1 MIDWEK
7 QFSVVSIN
15 RADLTEFG
23 LTDEQIALFT
33 DQKMEELAETMQT
46 AYYLRH
52 PFWTDFRHAIQE
64 VMHLDVRK
72 GKVE

>member
-7 QFSVVSIN
+7 QFSVVTIN

-52 PFWTDFRHAIQE
+52 PFWTDFRHAIKE

>member
-1 MIDWEK
+1 VIDWEK

-23 LTDEQIALFT
+23 LTDKQIALFT

-52 PFWTDFRHAIQE
+52 PFWTDFRYAIQM

-72 GKVE
+72 GMVE